1 MKKQDEE
8 MEEEEDEVKEWEIKV
23 SLVIEINV
31 PVVVPESFPDGVGIF
46 LLPNRHQQSL
56 TA

>member
-46 LLPNRHQQSL
+46 LLPNRQ
-56 TA
+56 